1 MYAAARLWT
10 LLLSVYWHP
19 MMAKWQPKAKKHMIK
34 IPAHRA
40 LPAVADDKVDKLL
53 ELPLS
58 AANLQPAE
66 AEILDGTRQDR
77 SLQAQGSQY
86 DTIDLAN
93 SVENSCEEQDVTDI
107 YDVLYESRSI
117 EVEEYWQ
124 SDSKGK

>member
-1 MYAAARLWT
+1 
-10 LLLSVYWHP
+10 
-19 MMAKWQPKAKKHMIK
+19 MMAKRQPKAKKHMIK